1 MAIGIFMHPTSEF
14 SSTQQ
19 APLGTKVVDGEGKTW
34 RYVQFLDAIT
44 YAAKQAC
51 TWDDRDAWTVTN
63 DVSDSDDSEDLAGIV
78 NGVAT
83 ENSYGYLQT
92 GGRVDDAL
100 KAAGDDSIARGTYL
114 RAHASTDGVLASQSI
129 AASTAGN
136 PTNAE
141 LQNFID
147 QVGKGYAIA
156 VEASNDTAD
165 TISVDLHCD
174 VG

>member
-1 MAIGIFMHPTSEF
+1 MSNIFMHPTSVF
-14 SSTQQ
+14 TSTQK
-19 APLGTKVVDGEGKTW
+19 APLGTKVVDGMGRTW
-34 RYVQFLDAIT
+34 RYVLFRDAIT

-51 TWDDRDAWTVTN
+51 TWEKKDGWEVTN
-63 DVSDSDDSEDLAGIV
+63 DVSDSEDAEDLAGIV

-100 KAAGDDSIARGTYL
+100 KAAGDDTIAIGIRL
-114 RAHASTDGVLASQSI
+114 RAHASTDGVLASLTQ

-141 LQNFID
+141 LVNLSD
-147 QVGKGYAIA
+147 QVAKGYAIA
-156 VEASNDTAD
+156 VEASVDANDTV
-165 TISVDLHCD
+165 SVDLHCD
-174 VG
+174 PA